1 MWQEKMEWMNCLR
14 WNKFLLNM
22 QTEKLL
28 VSNSRWLEISAVA
41 ILLTVLGLL
50 VFGTAL
56 GAWFTSE
63 AWQLLEVGNDL
74 GFARIWEQF
83 VPHPENWYR
92 PLTRLFFQV
101 ELSVFGFDPLGYRLV
116 ALALHIISACLLYSL
131 AMLHLRSR
139 TAACIVG
146 IIFLLTLHAHE
157 VIWDVGDLHTALG
170 GVMLV
175 VTVYAYALS
184 KYKLALLFLALS
196 LLADETG
203 LLTCVLLIWYE
214 ICFNVPRWN
223 RAMLLTSVR
232 RVAPYGVL
240 VVLYVLSRWFATNGI
255 FLNETTPCHT
265 PICLVNGMGEYLNR
279 LVVRTDLLLSLVWRY
294 RIVFSTIIGAALGI
308 FIWLAKPWRWSDRQ
322 MLLFATGWT
331 ALASFFF
338 VLALWPYVADRFWYV
353 PDMGLALVVGT
364 VAAHVQRAFP
374 LLSLSKRVVVLS
386 AASLLSAWVIV
397 GAVML
402 VQRGQLWQRAGDE
415 ALFIVTRVQ
424 QLVPNPPPNPTFV
437 FDVIPDSYYESFPPG
452 NTGPYLYRNGLRSAL
467 RFRYGRSDVRV
478 ALAGSEEA
486 HSATNP
492 IYLSITQG
500 HVELIATAP

>member
-1 MWQEKMEWMNCLR
+1 MA
-14 WNKFLLNM
+14 
-22 QTEKLL
+22 
-28 VSNSRWLEISAVA
+28 VSNSRWLEISVVV
-41 ILLTVLGLL
+41 ILFTVLGLS

-92 PLTRLFFQV
+92 PFTRLFFQV
-101 ELSVFGFDPLGYRLV
+101 ELSVFGFAPLGYRLV
-116 ALALHIISACLLYSL
+116 ALSLHISSACLLYSL
-131 AMLHLRSR
+131 AMLQLRSR
-139 TAACIVG
+139 LAACIAG

-175 VTVYAYALS
+175 ATVCAYARS
-184 KYKLALLFLALS
+184 KYKLALFFLALS
-196 LLADETG
+196 LMTDETG
-203 LLTCVLLIWYE
+203 LLACALLIWYE
-214 ICFNVPRWN
+214 LCFNAPSWN
-223 RAMLLTSVR
+223 RALLLCSAR
-232 RVAPYGVL
+232 RVAPYGAL
-240 VVLYVLSRWFATNGI
+240 VMLYLLLRWFATNGI
-255 FLNETTPCHT
+255 ILNETTPCHA
-265 PICLVNGMGEYLNR
+265 PICLVNGMSEYLNR
-279 LVVRTDLLLSLVWRY
+279 LVIRTELLLTLVWHY
-294 RIVFSTIIGAALGI
+294 RIVFSMLIGAALGI
-308 FIWLAKPWRWSDRQ
+308 FIWFAKPWRWAERL

-338 VLALWPYVADRFWYV
+338 VWALWPYVADRFWYV

-364 VAAHVQRAFP
+364 VAAHYQRAFP
-374 LLSLSKRVVVLS
+374 LLSLPKRAVVVS
-386 AASLLSAWVIV
+386 AAGLLVVWVIV

-424 QLVPNPPPNPTFV
+424 ELVPSPPSNPTFV

-467 RFRYGRSDVRV
+467 RFRYGRPDVRV
-478 ALAGSEEA
+478 ALAGSEQA
-486 HSATNP
+486 RSATNP
-492 IYLSITQG
+492 IYLSIAQG
-500 HVELIATAP
+500 FVELRATAP